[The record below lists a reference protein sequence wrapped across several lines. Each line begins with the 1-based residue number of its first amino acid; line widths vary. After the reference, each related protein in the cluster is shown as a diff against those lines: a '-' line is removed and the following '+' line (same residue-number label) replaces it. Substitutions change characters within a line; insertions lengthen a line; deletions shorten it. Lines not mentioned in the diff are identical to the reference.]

1 MNKIIE
7 KLKAI
12 SVITLLLFS
21 NPLTAAEFS
30 IFGSVALQD
39 SSIDDEETSFL
50 LGGLDFYG
58 SAQIDDQTRAF
69 FEYVFENTGDG
80 LITDL
85 ERIWVAREFST
96 GFTLGAGRF
105 HSPLGYWN
113 RTFHHGTFMQDT
125 VSRPFFLDFEDGAAG
140 VLPVHVVGLMA
151 WGDISGKLS
160 YEAFIGNGP
169 SVNTGEYG
177 LGATPDGKP
186 EIDINDAGDSNSDK
200 SIGFRLT
207 YQATD
212 DMATSLFMATHTVG
226 ESGDGTGGS
235 ELTAFGEDLV
245 SQTIT
250 GVDMQYFKGDFE
262 VFLEYFNFSND
273 DEVDNINGNQDS
285 HTGTA
290 YYLQLGYY
298 FQIQTKAIIRYE
310 SLAFDDDDVYFSIL
324 GAFEA
329 TNSVVA
335 FRHNL
340 SDTNAITLEFSRLDP
355 DEGDAEDFTT
365 LQWSFMIP

>member
-1 MNKIIE
+1 MNKIID

-12 SVITLLLFS
+12 SVIALLLIS
-21 NPLTAAEFS
+21 NPLAAAEFS

-39 SSIDDEETSFL
+39 SSVDGEETSFL

-85 ERIWVAREFST
+85 ERIWVAREFGT

-140 VLPVHVVGLMA
+140 VLPVHIVGLLA

-169 SVNTGEYG
+169 SVDTSVAG
-177 LGATPDGKP
+177 LAATPDNKP

-200 SIGFRLT
+200 SIGFRLS

-212 DMATSLFMATHTVG
+212 DLATSLFMVTHTVG
-226 ESGDGTGGS
+226 ESSATGG
-235 ELTAFGEDLV
+235 LTAVGEDLA

-250 GVDMQYFKGDFE
+250 GIDAQYFKGDLE
-262 VFLEYFNFSND
+262 VFLEYFSFSND
-273 DEVDNINGNQDS
+273 DEVNNINGEQGS
-285 HTGTA
+285 HSGSA

-298 FQIQTKAIIRYE
+298 FQIQTKAILRYE

-329 TNSVVA
+329 TNTVIA

-340 SDTNAITLEFSRLDP
+340 SDTNAITLEFSRIDP
-355 DEGDAEDFTT
+355 EMSDAEDYTT